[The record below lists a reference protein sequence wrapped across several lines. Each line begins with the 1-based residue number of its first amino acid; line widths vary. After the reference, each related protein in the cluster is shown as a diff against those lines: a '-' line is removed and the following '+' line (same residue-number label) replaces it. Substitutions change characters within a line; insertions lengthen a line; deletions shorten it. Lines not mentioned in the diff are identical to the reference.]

1 MHNILYE
8 ILCCIYVPKWIT
20 VIFIIF
26 NIPTILY
33 WNQEKFHLHSQFLG
47 IFLTKKQTSV
57 QFTQWR
63 TGCKMNLHYP
73 TPLCNC
79 CTDMYVDASPVWL
92 KILLNFFFFWLTF
105 ASTIFNKLRWKDVL
119 VSFFFHFEK
128 KALSVVIFYP
138 SYIITSDVK
147 IIRGKS
153 WKFIFPIGGVQ
164 SVAQFFFIVSASA
177 IFFQ

>member
-8 ILCCIYVPKWIT
+8 ILCCIYVPKWNT

-26 NIPTILY
+26 NIPSVLY
-33 WNQEKFHLHSQFLG
+33 WNQEKFHLHSQFFG
-47 IFLTKKQTSV
+47 VFLTKKQTSV

-92 KILLNFFFFWLTF
+92 KNLLNFF
-105 ASTIFNKLRWKDVL
+105 
-119 VSFFFHFEK
+119 SFDLHLPAQSSINWGEKMCSFH
-128 KALSVVIFYP
+128 
-138 SYIITSDVK
+138 
-147 IIRGKS
+147 
-153 WKFIFPIGGVQ
+153 
-164 SVAQFFFIVSASA
+164 FFFILRRRR
-177 IFFQ
+177 

>member
-8 ILCCIYVPKWIT
+8 ILCCIYVPKWNT

-26 NIPTILY
+26 NIPTVLY
-33 WNQEKFHLHSQFLG
+33 WNQEKFHLHSQFFG

-92 KILLNFFFFWLTF
+92 KILLNFFF
-105 ASTIFNKLRWKDVL
+105 
-119 VSFFFHFEK
+119 SFDLHLPAQSSINWGEKMCFFHFEK

-177 IFFQ
+177 IFYQ

>member
-8 ILCCIYVPKWIT
+8 ILCCIYVPQWNI

-26 NIPTILY
+26 NNPTVLY
-33 WNQEKFHLHSQFLG
+33 WNQEKFHLHSQFFG

-79 CTDMYVDASPVWL
+79 CTDMYVLVASPVWL
-92 KILLNFFFFWLTF
+92 KILLQFFFFWLTF

-119 VSFFFHFEK
+119 VSFFFSFWEEGVK
-128 KALSVVIFYP
+128 CGNFLSKLY
-138 SYIITSDVK
+138 YN
-147 IIRGKS
+147 IRRKNH
-153 WKFIFPIGGVQ
+153 
-164 SVAQFFFIVSASA
+164 
-177 IFFQ
+177 